1 MLFNSLD
8 FIIFFP
14 VVAFLYFLIPAKGK
28 HVWLLLASYYFYMSW
43 NAGYAVLI
51 LCSTVITYTCG
62 RLLER
67 AGQIG
72 DEKKK
77 RFWKT
82 CCLTASLTANLF
94 LLFLF
99 KYYGFAASALES
111 LLPYLGITV
120 KMPEISLLL
129 PVGISFYTFQ
139 ALGYTIDVYRDE
151 LRAEKN
157 LIQYALFVS
166 FFPQLVA
173 GPIER
178 AGNLLSQLRRTD
190 RRFDY
195 EQAREGLLLM
205 LWGYFL
211 KLVLAD
217 RIAIFVNTVY
227 GDYESYGGVYL
238 ILATILFAFQIYCDF
253 AGYSVIATGAARIMG
268 FTLMEN
274 FDAPYLSCSVSE
286 FWRGWHISL
295 SSWFR
300 DYLYIP
306 LGGNRKGR
314 GRKFLN
320 LFLVFCIS
328 GLWHGAN
335 WTFVIWGALNGLYQ
349 IAGEVCRP
357 LRERLRRFFRLR
369 AGGAGERLAAMAVTF
384 CLVDFAWLF
393 FRAQSVGAAFAMIK
407 SIRTQWNPWILFDGS
422 LYELGLSEKS
432 FTVMLLSLAVLL
444 AADVMK
450 YRGVCIR
457 RIILAQTCWFRY
469 LVFAGSALLITL
481 IGVWG
486 IGFAESGF
494 IYFQF

>member
-14 VVAFLYFLIPAKGK
+14 VVAFLYFLIPARGK
-28 HVWLLLASYYFYMSW
+28 NIWLLAASYYFYMSW
-43 NAGYAVLI
+43 NAGYAALI

-67 AGQIG
+67 AGQIEDG
-72 DEKKK
+72 KKK
-77 RFWKT
+77 RFRKK
-82 CCLTASLTANLF
+82 CCLAVGLTANLS

-99 KYYGFAASALES
+99 KYYGFVASALEA
-111 LLPYLGITV
+111 LLPCLGISL

-139 ALGYTIDVYRDE
+139 ALGYTIDVYREE
-151 LRAEKN
+151 LRAEKSF
-157 LIQYALFVS
+157 IRYALFVS

-178 AGNLLSQLRRTD
+178 AGNLLAQFRRKD
-190 RRFDY
+190 CRFDY
-195 EQAREGLLLM
+195 ERAREGLLIM

-217 RIAIFVNTVY
+217 RIAIFVNTIY

-238 ILATILFAFQIYCDF
+238 ILATVLFAFQIYCDF

-286 FWRGWHISL
+286 FWRRWHISL

-306 LGGNRKGR
+306 LGGNRRGR
-314 GRKFLN
+314 RRKFLN
-320 LFLVFCIS
+320 LFLVFCVS

-349 IAGEVCRP
+349 IAGELCRP
-357 LRERLRRFFRLR
+357 LRERLCRLFHVR
-369 AGGAGERLAAMAVTF
+369 SGGLGQRLAGMAVTF
-384 CLVDFAWLF
+384 CLVDFGWLF
-393 FRAQSVGAAFAMIK
+393 FRAQSVGEAFAMIK
-407 SIRTQWNPWILFDGS
+407 SVCTQWNPWILFDGS

-432 FTVMLLSLAVLL
+432 FTVMMLSLAVLL

-457 RIILAQTCWFRY
+457 RIILEQTCWFRY
-469 LVFAGSALLITL
+469 FVFAGSALLITL